1 MVPSGTKMPLSG
13 FPPFRVLTPQLTE
26 ESQETNSQQDDVLSQ
41 ESFNL
46 DGEGGTEPQVVHF
59 MAHSTRNPVR
69 WPKDKVLQIRLEYIV
84 HAVEKKEWPVPRQAL
99 VTPNVAATVAG
110 IAAAT
115 VTSSV
120 EMPPVVS
127 VSAGRHSPIPPSPN
141 DDLLIGTRRRRR
153 RRRFEIE
160 AERAKLRA
168 LLSHNLQQQQLKQL
182 QQFLAP
188 PPPPSTSSLPST
200 LATASAP
207 MMTTPQPA
215 HRDEPSKPPPTTTC
229 PPGFIISAGRRA
241 TGQCAGHAGSASQS
255 CTHAAAC
262 QGQHTGPTFR
272 GATHGL
278 EFRRLSA
285 CHIKFMCSSYYGA
298 ICAIGPAQWCC
309 GSQSG
314 GEEAGEGGVLVAAA
328 STPWPSTYKHV
339 SSSSCVRSI
348 SSQDRVLM
356 RGTIQM
362 PHQPPLL
369 QLCPP
374 PAPMALPMSGGKL
387 HVDEKELERL
397 LARKSRHEEPPKSH
411 KSTAVPLSLSSMLSS
426 SVLPHGADVPSSSRQ
441 VRDIPSLSSVATSL
455 PGANKAVDSRGG
467 SSALQQQQQQQQQAA
482 EQASAAAAM
491 HQDLKRWLDDHPEL
505 MASHPSL
512 TAAAAAMAFSP
523 MPSLSSH
530 QLELLE
536 LPESRRRGR
545 RPRLDPSKLDP
556 HCLTGDEN
564 VSVINR
570 LTGKKITGS
579 KAPPLKH
586 LAEWLEKNPMFDVD
600 PKWSQLVKERRW
612 LQQAKQ
618 NEDAKN
624 QMSQSTSARR
634 KRGHLPEMPKER
646 MAVPESKRGRRT
658 AASLLSSLHQ
668 SGLGGASS
676 SSGGAANL
684 GFPSTSALNPLS
696 FSSSMLG
703 NFPGLKF
710 FMEPGKSS
718 AAVTSPS
725 TSSAT
730 PPLFLP
736 FGGLA
741 GMGLANPLFSFPGLG
756 FQGLPFEEAK
766 ETKAQDGLL
775 YNPLGL
781 GGFSLPTNMS
791 ASFASL
797 AQAGLLKATCCP
809 PRSHLPSELA
819 CAAVCFLLHHPR
831 LLLVGPHRSPPPTL
845 DSDDESLMGNDMD
858 DLDDLDDRDNS
869 DELDDEPDHKRPRE
883 ERSSKKPEA
892 PPHDKVA
899 S

>member
-1 MVPSGTKMPLSG
+1 MDLSSGGSMPATTSNLCAAATMVPS
-13 FPPFRVLTPQLTE
+13 
-26 ESQETNSQQDDVLSQ
+26 
-41 ESFNL
+41 
-46 DGEGGTEPQVVHF
+46 
-59 MAHSTRNPVR
+59 VR
-69 WPKDKVLQIRLEYIV
+69 S
-84 HAVEKKEWPVPRQAL
+84 AL
-99 VTPNVAATVAG
+99 LNGAVAA
-110 IAAAT
+110 
-115 VTSSV
+115 SR
-120 EMPPVVS
+120 
-127 VSAGRHSPIPPSPN
+127 GR
-141 DDLLIGTRRRRR
+141 GGGRGRRSGGSR
-153 RRRFEIE
+153 ID
-160 AERAKLRA
+160 A
-168 LLSHNLQQQQLKQL
+168 LALNLQARKQQQLREEHKQPGSS
-182 QQFLAP
+182 ADEREDSDAS
-188 PPPPSTSSLPST
+188 STT
-200 LATASAP
+200 SAP
-207 MMTTPQPA
+207 A
-215 HRDEPSKPPPTTTC
+215 
-229 PPGFIISAGRRA
+229 
-241 TGQCAGHAGSASQS
+241 
-255 CTHAAAC
+255 
-262 QGQHTGPTFR
+262 
-272 GATHGL
+272 
-278 EFRRLSA
+278 
-285 CHIKFMCSSYYGA
+285 
-298 ICAIGPAQWCC
+298 
-309 GSQSG
+309 
-314 GEEAGEGGVLVAAA
+314 V
-328 STPWPSTYKHV
+328 
-339 SSSSCVRSI
+339 
-348 SSQDRVLM
+348 
-356 RGTIQM
+356 
-362 PHQPPLL
+362 
-369 QLCPP
+369 PP

-411 KSTAVPLSLSSMLSS
+411 KSTTVPLSLSSMLSS
-426 SVLPHGADVPSSSRQ
+426 SVMPHGADVPSSSRQ

-455 PGANKAVDSRGG
+455 PGANRAVDSRGG

-634 KRGHLPEMPKER
+634 KRGHLPDMPKER

-766 ETKAQDGLL
+766 ETKAQDGERAPSKERHSKGTPSSSASSSANLPTSSASLASTSFPFLYPSGLL

-797 AQAGLLKATCCP
+797 AQAGLVNGLGGLGSVISSAAGKAPSASLASSRRPAAPSVTSALGAGLRSSVLP
-809 PRSHLPSELA
+809 PPPSTTTA
-819 CAAVCFLLHHPR
+819 RRPAPI
-831 LLLVGPHRSPPPTL
+831 PPPTL

>member
-1 MVPSGTKMPLSG
+1 
-13 FPPFRVLTPQLTE
+13 
-26 ESQETNSQQDDVLSQ
+26 
-41 ESFNL
+41 
-46 DGEGGTEPQVVHF
+46 
-59 MAHSTRNPVR
+59 
-69 WPKDKVLQIRLEYIV
+69 
-84 HAVEKKEWPVPRQAL
+84 
-99 VTPNVAATVAG
+99 
-110 IAAAT
+110 
-115 VTSSV
+115 
-120 EMPPVVS
+120 
-127 VSAGRHSPIPPSPN
+127 
-141 DDLLIGTRRRRR
+141 
-153 RRRFEIE
+153 
-160 AERAKLRA
+160 
-168 LLSHNLQQQQLKQL
+168 
-182 QQFLAP
+182 
-188 PPPPSTSSLPST
+188 
-200 LATASAP
+200 
-207 MMTTPQPA
+207 
-215 HRDEPSKPPPTTTC
+215 
-229 PPGFIISAGRRA
+229 
-241 TGQCAGHAGSASQS
+241 
-255 CTHAAAC
+255 
-262 QGQHTGPTFR
+262 
-272 GATHGL
+272 
-278 EFRRLSA
+278 
-285 CHIKFMCSSYYGA
+285 
-298 ICAIGPAQWCC
+298 
-309 GSQSG
+309 
-314 GEEAGEGGVLVAAA
+314 
-328 STPWPSTYKHV
+328 
-339 SSSSCVRSI
+339 
-348 SSQDRVLM
+348 
-356 RGTIQM
+356 
-362 PHQPPLL
+362 
-369 QLCPP
+369 
-374 PAPMALPMSGGKL
+374 
-387 HVDEKELERL
+387 
-397 LARKSRHEEPPKSH
+397 
-411 KSTAVPLSLSSMLSS
+411 
-426 SVLPHGADVPSSSRQ
+426 
-441 VRDIPSLSSVATSL
+441 
-455 PGANKAVDSRGG
+455 
-467 SSALQQQQQQQQQAA
+467 
-482 EQASAAAAM
+482 
-491 HQDLKRWLDDHPEL
+491 
-505 MASHPSL
+505 
-512 TAAAAAMAFSP
+512 MAFSP

-530 QLELLE
+530 LELLE

-646 MAVPESKRGRRT
+646 MGAPESKRGRRT

-797 AQAGLLKATCCP
+797 AQAGLVNGLGGLGSVISSAAGKAPSASLASSRRPAAPSVTSALGAGLRSSVLP
-809 PRSHLPSELA
+809 PPLSTT
-819 CAAVCFLLHHPR
+819 AARRPA
-831 LLLVGPHRSPPPTL
+831 PIPPPTL

-869 DELDDEPDHKRPRE
+869 DELDDEPDQKRPRE